1 MTVQFNPRTG
11 GRGIEWCIETRN
23 AIGGCMHECRW
34 QMPDGSVAICY
45 AEHLAEDGVAKRAYS
60 QGFKHHYFRP
70 KGIKQLARGKEPSL
84 IGWRR
89 FLPRITRRIHDK
101 SP

>member
-45 AEHLAEDGVAKRAYS
+45 AEQFAERVVTNR
-60 QGFKHHYFRP
+60 
-70 KGIKQLARGKEPSL
+70 
-84 IGWRR
+84 
-89 FLPRITRRIHDK
+89 PRISRNVHMSALCKILRRWL
-101 SP
+101 S